1 MVVRISSQ
9 PSSGSFGSGLVPPL
23 VCLSVY
29 CLSGVSHELV
39 HSSKYC
45 VARRV
50 CSSLRSF
57 LKVAFFLLASCL
69 FSFTTRVQ
77 IWVLVQMTALK
88 SQLNVNCTTDCPCHT
103 SSKLH

>member
-57 LKVAFFLLASCL
+57 LSRFFFTCVLPVQLHNAGTDLGSGTDDGTKVSTQC
-69 FSFTTRVQ
+69 
-77 IWVLVQMTALK
+77 
-88 SQLNVNCTTDCPCHT
+88 QLHN
-103 SSKLH
+103 